1 MCHAVDIHGISFLF
15 YLDFSF
21 VLFGF
26 NSYCLI
32 QIPNGLLCSYIGILL
47 FLDLKFL
54 WSWIFGSVS
63 ALWDDVIKLTR
74 SWKLVEFYSYGLI
87 DSNPGKK
94 KLCLCLIDSWLSS
107 VWAFHLLVHL
117 LVHPLFLWTWYLHKF
132 NIQNPNP
139 VIFVSEHPCANERL
153 VSPARGLHRI

>member
-1 MCHAVDIHGISFLF
+1 MCHAIDIHGISFLF

-87 DSNPGKK
+87 DSNSGKK
-94 KLCLCLIDSWLSS
+94 KTMPLLNWLMTVFSMGFS
-107 VWAFHLLVHL
+107 LAGSFTGTSTILM
-117 LVHPLFLWTWYLHKF
+117 
-132 NIQNPNP
+132 N
-139 VIFVSEHPCANERL
+139 L
-153 VSPARGLHRI
+153 VSTQIQHSKSKPSYFCIRTSLRKRAPRVTRTRLA